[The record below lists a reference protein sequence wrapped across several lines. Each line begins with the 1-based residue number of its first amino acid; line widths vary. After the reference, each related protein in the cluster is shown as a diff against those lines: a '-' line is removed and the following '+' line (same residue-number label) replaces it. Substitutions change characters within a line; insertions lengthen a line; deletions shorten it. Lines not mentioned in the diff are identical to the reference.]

1 MKGLRNESI
10 EHSWEVHLGCGRAT
24 SSADVEEK
32 EMKVVDSDVFGCWG
46 VDIKKSVIQEVVVLT
61 PGSQSQ
67 DHVLIKSR
75 VSEKWLE
82 FSNSH

>member
-1 MKGLRNESI
+1 MKGLRNGSI
-10 EHSWEVHLGCGRAT
+10 EHSCEVHLGCERAT
-24 SSADVEEK
+24 SFTGVEGK

-67 DHVLIKSR
+67 NHVLIKSR
-75 VSEKWLE
+75 VSEKWPE
-82 FSNSH
+82 FWNSH